1 MLIQFLND
9 LDTQIF
15 LFLNS
20 LHNPVFDEI
29 MFWISHKF
37 TWVPLYVFFLF
48 LLVKKYRINALWILL
63 AAALLITLSDQAS
76 VLIKNSVGRLR
87 PCHNEDLKLLVHLV
101 NGKCGG
107 KFGFVSSHAANSFA
121 LAIFLIPFLKSYWK
135 YFSVALTFWAA
146 MVSYSRIYLG
156 VHYPGDILGGALLG
170 VLIGMVMSRLLLKFL
185 SRNSTNRNTVTSQGD
200 NRNS

>member
-9 LDTQIF
+9 LDTLIF

-20 LHNPVFDEI
+20 LNSPVFDTI

-37 TWVPLYVFFLF
+37 TWVPLYVFFLI
-48 LLVKKYRINALWILL
+48 LLVKKYKINALWILV
-63 AAALLITLSDQAS
+63 AVVLLITLSDQTS
-76 VLIKNSVGRLR
+76 VLIKNTVGRLR
-87 PCHNEDLKLLVHLV
+87 PCHNEDLKLLIHLV

-121 LAIFLIPFLKSYWK
+121 LAIFMAPLLKSYWR
-135 YFSVALTFWAA
+135 YFPLALIIWATV
-146 MVSYSRIYLG
+146 VSYSRIYLG

-170 VLIGMVMSRLLLKFL
+170 ILIGALCSSILLKFL
-185 SRNSTNRNTVTSQGD
+185 CLKATDKSGITSPDD
-200 NRNS
+200 NRIS

>member
-9 LDTQIF
+9 LDTQVF
-15 LFLNS
+15 LFVNS
-20 LHNPVFDEI
+20 IHSPLFDEI

-48 LLVKKYRINALWILL
+48 LLVKKHKFNALWILL
-63 AAALLITLSDQAS
+63 AVALLITLSDQSS
-76 VLIKNSVGRLR
+76 VMIKNSVQRLR

-107 KFGFVSSHAANSFA
+107 KFGFVSSHASNSFA
-121 LAIFLIPFLKSYWK
+121 LAAFLIPFFRIYWK
-135 YFSVALTFWAA
+135 YFSVALIIWAT

-156 VHYPGDILGGALLG
+156 VHYPGDILAGALLG
-170 VLIGMVMSRLLLKFL
+170 VMLGMLIYRLLAKFVP
-185 SRNSTNRNTVTSQGD
+185 RIISTHNRLTSPDD
-200 NRNS
+200 NRIS

>member
-1 MLIQFLND
+1 MLLQFLND
-9 LDTQIF
+9 LDTQVF

-20 LHNPVFDEI
+20 IHSPLFDEI

-48 LLVKKYRINALWILL
+48 LLVKKHKINALWILL
-63 AAALLITLSDQAS
+63 TVALLITLSDQSS
-76 VLIKNSVGRLR
+76 VMIKNSVQRLR

-107 KFGFVSSHAANSFA
+107 KFGFVSSHASNSFA
-121 LAIFLIPFLKSYWK
+121 LAAFLMPFFRIYWK
-135 YFSVALTFWAA
+135 YFSVALIIWAT

-156 VHYPGDILGGALLG
+156 VHYPGDILAGALLG
-170 VLIGMVMSRLLLKFL
+170 VMLGILIYRLLAKFVPRII
-185 SRNSTNRNTVTSQGD
+185 SSHNRLTSPDD
-200 NRNS
+200 NRIS